1 MSGAMR
7 MRRPLLVLLLC
18 VAAAASADSQTLP
31 RPGEVVDSN
40 GRPIVIPPPRLIG
53 PNGQVI
59 TNPQVGPIVG
69 PGMPVP
75 ANLPTPPVAHPA
87 ATSGISDDGGITLN
101 FAATNVDEIA
111 ARARAAGTEPLE
123 GPVERPWN
131 TRDVTFRDPD
141 GNRINFTAPRRGEGR
156 TKGETFE
163 QVMAR
168 ATDTMSRGASAPNV
182 GE

>member
-1 MSGAMR
+1 MSGAMN

-59 TNPQVGPIVG
+59 ANPQVGPIVG

-75 ANLPTPPVAHPA
+75 SNLPTPPVAHPSA
-87 ATSGISDDGGITLN
+87 SSGISDDGGITLN
-101 FAATNVDEIA
+101 FVDADVRDIAKAVLGDFLGLNYSVGANVTGTVTIQTSRPIA
-111 ARARAAGTEPLE
+111 KADALPVLE
-123 GPVERPWN
+123 QALQLNGDRKSV
-131 TRDVTFRDPD
+131 V
-141 GNRINFTAPRRGEGR
+141 
-156 TKGETFE
+156 
-163 QVMAR
+163 
-168 ATDTMSRGASAPNV
+168 
-182 GE
+182 